1 MNFLRSLLS
10 NIKTACSCLLSSFAL
25 VFWRDRRLMVL
36 TYSGLV
42 INGIAWGLF
51 YWILSGDRA
60 GIIVH
65 YNAFLGI
72 DIFLYLSDNTN
83 NFIDIFLG
91 PISGTYFFVV
101 NIVIAI
107 LLVMFVVGDRR
118 RKESAE
124 YSGVVASSDLAKTY
138 LFGSYIVL
146 GGNIVLQLAIV
157 IYVIAIAVVNY

>member
-1 MNFLRSLLS
+1 
-10 NIKTACSCLLSSFAL
+10 
-25 VFWRDRRLMVL
+25 MVL

-65 YNAFLGI
+65 YNAFLG
-72 DIFLYLSDNTN
+72 
-83 NFIDIFLG
+83 IDIFLG

-138 LFGSYIVL
+138 LFGSYVVL

-157 IYVIAIAVVNY
+157 IYAIAIAVVNY